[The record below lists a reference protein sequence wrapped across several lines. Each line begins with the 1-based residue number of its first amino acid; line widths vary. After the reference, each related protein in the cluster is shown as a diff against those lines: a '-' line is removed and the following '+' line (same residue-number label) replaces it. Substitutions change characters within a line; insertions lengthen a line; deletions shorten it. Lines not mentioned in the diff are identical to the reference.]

1 MEAKETK
8 FICYMLE
15 ELIKAMC
22 IRYIKKSKI
31 NSSLLQSKDT

>member
-15 ELIKAMC
+15 KLIKAMC
-22 IRYIKKSKI
+22 IKKSKI
-31 NSSLLQSKDT
+31 NSSLL

>member
-22 IRYIKKSKI
+22 IRYIKKSKT
-31 NSSLLQSKDT
+31 NSSLL